1 VFPWYSAAMLAL
13 EANHVIALRLSKM
26 AFGGWRLVPKP
37 SLWLQKNSMRL
48 WKQVA
53 VCSKTGTFRRLLLVI
68 VNTCRQM
75 PIVSL

>member
-1 VFPWYSAAMLAL
+1 MLAL

-26 AFGGWRLVPKP
+26 AFGGPEARSEAKLMVTEKFDA
-37 SLWLQKNSMRL
+37 
-48 WKQVA
+48 A
-53 VCSKTGTFRRLLLVI
+53 VEACCSSKTGTSRWLLLVI